1 MPDADFFFFTDTKK
15 DIKAI
20 IAHLL
25 DMLPSKKVSG
35 HGRDRALNLLNK
47 NVPRQDLKIHDNSR
61 SIFVIDNGKQCLH
74 ATSLQG
80 RVMALS
86 FESRFERHQ
95 IESVY
100 YQALQSIVS
109 SVDMTLEGHRPSKR
123 FAKLTFNMKERTLLN
138 A

>member
-1 MPDADFFFFTDTKK
+1 MTDADFFFFTDTKK

-47 NVPRQDLKIHDNSR
+47 NVPRQDLRIHDNSR
-61 SIFVIDNGKQCLH
+61 TIFVIDNGKQCLD
-74 ATSLQG
+74 ATSLLC

-86 FESRFERHQ
+86 SESRLERHQ
-95 IESVY
+95 TESLY
-100 YQALQSIVS
+100 YQLLQSILI
-109 SVDMTLEGHRPSKR
+109 SVDMTLEAHRL
-123 FAKLTFNMKERTLLN
+123 FCQANF
-138 A
+138 